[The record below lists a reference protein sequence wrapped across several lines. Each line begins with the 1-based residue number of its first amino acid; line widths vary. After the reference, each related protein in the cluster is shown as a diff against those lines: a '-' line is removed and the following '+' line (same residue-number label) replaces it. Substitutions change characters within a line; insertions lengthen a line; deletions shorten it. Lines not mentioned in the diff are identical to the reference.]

1 MSFKRKLFR
10 NQTIATRVGS
20 SGEINLRKEFDSFLM
35 GGNGETPHRT
45 KALLRV
51 FRLDSD
57 NKKVACSCLSEISK
71 EPSYTCNFCLGEG
84 YFWDEEWIWCYSRFL
99 GADAGQGNRKRN
111 LPPGLLRVDYKI
123 FYLKYDAGIKYTD
136 KIVELKLDTEG
147 NPVVPYIR
155 KAIYNP
161 QTIVEN
167 RSDNGKLEFYTVYC
181 REQDAIRV
189 DP

>member
-57 NKKVACSCLSEISK
+57 NKK
-71 EPSYTCNFCLGEG
+71 
-84 YFWDEEWIWCYSRFL
+84 
-99 GADAGQGNRKRN
+99 
-111 LPPGLLRVDYKI
+111 
-123 FYLKYDAGIKYTD
+123 
-136 KIVELKLDTEG
+136 
-147 NPVVPYIR
+147 
-155 KAIYNP
+155 
-161 QTIVEN
+161 
-167 RSDNGKLEFYTVYC
+167 
-181 REQDAIRV
+181 
-189 DP
+189 